1 MKLETQKAEICVSR
15 DQSKVPRF
23 LELILLQLLFQSR
36 RYTYQAVYQ
45 ARTYTVLISKVFLIT
60 VTKELVRPNNRQRIQ
75 TRLH

>member
-45 ARTYTVLISKVFLIT
+45 ARTYTVLISKVIT